1 MVTKHRFTCTKN
13 REKRILPLMEEKM
26 TQRYLPTAAKIDATA
41 YSAYEAQA
49 ASIGSVFDIEN
60 RIVLDGPHIETD
72 NSLHEFFIYPDD
84 VNETAETVL
93 VGTAD
98 FSDTDMCWPIDIR

>member
-1 MVTKHRFTCTKN
+1 MA
-13 REKRILPLMEEKM
+13 
-26 TQRYLPTAAKIDATA
+26 QRYLPTAAKIDATT
-41 YSAYEAQA
+41 YSDYKAQA

-60 RIVLDGPHIETD
+60 RIVLDGYDVESD

-84 VNETAETVL
+84 MNETAETVL

-98 FSDTDMCWPIDIR
+98 FSGANICWPIDIR